1 MARVEVTPGAV
12 KAYLDRQ
19 MTEENYHLLYGL
31 HLLSKDR
38 FNAIMDA
45 LLNGEVFPEEL
56 IRLGSFTDAEA
67 DAFIKES
74 LGGWSRPAVAVPL
87 TGSDGYKYLVRDL
100 GLGDLLRE
108 SAMAVPGGSF
118 NLIMGSEAVLGGPN
132 GHISLDEIRAIFRD
146 KALPDGLQGSF
157 FSQYFPST
165 PEEVMSLPIPE
176 KETAR
181 QQQFLA
187 WFESVFGVFY
197 NPAPTT
203 TDCLHWFL
211 SVGTSESKLRR
222 APGLADWILTD
233 PRPGPDSQ
241 LLLLREAAERNAK
254 GPYTVAELTE
264 MMATV
269 LADRPDY
276 VATGRKVS
284 RLDFRLRVIGAAIA
298 ASTEEIPAELY
309 SNYSVAVDALEAI
322 FIHRDK
328 LREFSVRA
336 IQVCMKNIRGRY
348 AIN

>member
-12 KAYLDRQ
+12 KAYLDRV

-38 FNAIMDA
+38 FNAIADS
-45 LLNGEVFPEEL
+45 LLNGETFPEEL
-56 IRLGSFTDAEA
+56 VRLGSFTDAEA
-67 DAFIKES
+67 DAFIRES
-74 LGGWSRPAVAVPL
+74 LGGWSRPAVAHPV
-87 TGSDGYKYLVRDL
+87 TGTDGYAYLVRQL
-100 GLGDLLRE
+100 GLSDLLQ
-108 SAMAVPGGSF
+108 AAAAAVPGGSF
-118 NLIMGSEAVLGGPN
+118 NLIMGSQAVLGGPN
-132 GHISLDEIRAIFRD
+132 GHLTLDEIRAIYRD
-146 KALPDGLQGSF
+146 KVLPEGLQGSP

-197 NPAPTT
+197 NPAPTAH
-203 TDCLHWFL
+203 DCLHWFL
-211 SVGTSESKLRR
+211 SVGTIDSKLRR

-254 GPYTVAELTE
+254 GSYTISELTAMLDALLLE
-264 MMATV
+264 
-269 LADRPDY
+269 RPDY
-276 VATGRKVS
+276 IATGRKVS

-298 ASTEEIPAELY
+298 ASTEEVPAELY
-309 SNYSVAVDALEAI
+309 DKYGVAVDALEAI

-328 LREFSVRA
+328 LREFAVRT
-336 IQVCMKNIRGRY
+336 IKVCMKNIRGRY